1 MTSASFGKVAVLYGG
16 CSAERKI
23 SLQSGAAVYNALLAA
38 GVDVHLIDTQE
49 YTRLFTL
56 KTQGFDRAFI
66 MLHGRGGEDGQVQAI
81 LDFQQIP
88 YTGSGMLA
96 CALAMDK
103 VLTKKVWAAFGLP
116 VQKDMIIDGN
126 TSYAALEKN
135 LGGQLFAIKP
145 ALEGSS
151 VGVSCV
157 SNQQELATAYLEAG
171 GDAEKVMAECW
182 VKGRELTYA
191 VVGEEVL
198 PGIEIIA
205 GNNHVFYDYEAKYLT
220 EDTRYFCPPAVAD
233 TLDKQMKN
241 IALQAFQSIG
251 ATGWGRVDFMLDNT
265 NQPWLLEINMAP
277 GMTSHSLVPQAAQA
291 AGWDFQTLV
300 LKILQQTL

>member
-1 MTSASFGKVAVLYGG
+1 MTIEDFGKIAVLYGG
-16 CSAERKI
+16 NSAERAI
-23 SLQSGAAVYNALLAA
+23 SLQSGAAVYQALTAA
-38 GVDVHLIDTQE
+38 GADAHLIDTQDCAE
-49 YTRLFTL
+49 LFNL
-56 KTQGFDRAFI
+56 KNQGFDRAFI
-66 MLHGRGGEDGQVQAI
+66 ILHGRGGEDGQLQAI

-88 YTGSGMLA
+88 YTGSGVLA

-103 VLTKKVWAAFGLP
+103 VLTKKVWSAFGLP
-116 VQKDMIIDGN
+116 VQKDMIIN
-126 TSYAALEKN
+126 NKTSYAELVEK
-135 LGGQLFAIKP
+135 LGGRLFAVKP

-157 SNQQELATAYLEAG
+157 GNQTALAKAYVQAG
-171 GDAEKVMAECW
+171 GDTDKIMAECW

-191 VVGEEVL
+191 VVAEEVL

-205 GNNHVFYDYEAKYLT
+205 SNSHTFYDYEAKYLT
-220 EDTRYFCPPAVAD
+220 DDTCYFCPPVVAED
-233 TLDKQMKN
+233 IDNKMKCL
-241 IALQAFQSIG
+241 ALSAFHSIG
-251 ATGWGRVDFMLDNT
+251 AKGWARVDFMLDET

-291 AGWDFQTLV
+291 AGWDFQKLV